1 MVIEWGMIETEIAEH
16 EIDGGWV
23 CLKLGLDLM
32 VVMIVNVVGWVC
44 CEFVL

>member
-23 CLKLGLDLM
+23 CLKFRFGFDGC
-32 VVMIVNVVGWVC
+32 NDS
-44 CEFVL
+44 